1 MSAMESSAV
10 HFATAHA
17 SVGSNIGPGVP
28 IVLALAVIGLVVY
41 LIRRRK
47 RASSNGPDDR
57 PGT

>member
-1 MSAMESSAV
+1 MENSAV
-10 HFATAHA
+10 HLAAAA

-28 IVLALAVIGLVVY
+28 VVLALAVIGLVVY

-47 RASSNGPDDR
+47 RASSNGRDDR

>member
-1 MSAMESSAV
+1 MESSAV